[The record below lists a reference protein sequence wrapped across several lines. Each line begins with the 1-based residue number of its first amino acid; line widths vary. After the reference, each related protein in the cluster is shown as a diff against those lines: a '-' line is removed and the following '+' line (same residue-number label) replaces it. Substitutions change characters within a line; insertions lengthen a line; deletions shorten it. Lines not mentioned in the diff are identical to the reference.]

1 MSSFRGCHDK
11 NRAVSMSV
19 VSNGTE
25 VHRMLPQGAPSTRL
39 DRFAASRFSWRCR
52 EPTAQEHTV
61 ARNLP
66 PVMMPLNASCYA
78 AFGLRLRLNMHT
90 FLMKLIGPCLAAC
103 GVGITGSSQRT
114 NSSSYLKVHELK
126 CALLARARPGHCRQ
140 GASSTAC

>member
-1 MSSFRGCHDK
+1 
-11 NRAVSMSV
+11 
-19 VSNGTE
+19 
-25 VHRMLPQGAPSTRL
+25 
-39 DRFAASRFSWRCR
+39 
-52 EPTAQEHTV
+52 V

-103 GVGITGSSQRT
+103 GVGVTGSSQRT

-126 CALLARARPGHCRQ
+126 CAPPRQ
-140 GASSTAC
+140 SSTWSLSSGSEQYGLLEDLRTYSNR